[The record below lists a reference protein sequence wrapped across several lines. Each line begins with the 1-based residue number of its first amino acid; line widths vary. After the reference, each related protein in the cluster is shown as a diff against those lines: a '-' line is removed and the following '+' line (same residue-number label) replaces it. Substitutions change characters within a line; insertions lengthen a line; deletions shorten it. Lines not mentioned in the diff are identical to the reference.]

1 MQAPKPTAPHTML
14 RTFAAGLVLASL
26 ASTVQAQVLTFWSVK
41 GKSKLGQEGE
51 EVCNK
56 NVLPSWIGVV

>member
-1 MQAPKPTAPHTML
+1 ML